1 MRNFVRYAKFH
12 ASVFHPKTGSLG
24 DVLPSPIK
32 TLPDLVMQLNDND
45 TMLLVS
51 TKGSTI
57 AIPLTN
63 ISHMEIIPHG
73 TEGGSTAAGP
83 VTVKMN
89 TKTGL
94 VGKA

>member
-1 MRNFVRYAKFH
+1 MSNFVRYAKFH

-32 TLPDLVMQLNDND
+32 TLPDLIMQLNANE
-45 TMLLVS
+45 TMLMVS

-63 ISHMEIIPHG
+63 VSHMEIIEKG
-73 TEGGSTAAGP
+73 AEAAAAP
-83 VTVKMN
+83 VVVRMN
-89 TKTGL
+89 TKAT
-94 VGKA
+94 K

>member
-1 MRNFVRYAKFH
+1 MKNFVRYAKFH
-12 ASVFHPKTGSLG
+12 SSVFHPKTGSLG

-51 TKGSTI
+51 TRGSTI

-63 ISHMEIIPHG
+63 ISHLEIIPNAP
-73 TEGGSTAAGP
+73 ENVLAP
-83 VTVKMN
+83 VVVKIN
-89 TKTGL
+89 TKSGT